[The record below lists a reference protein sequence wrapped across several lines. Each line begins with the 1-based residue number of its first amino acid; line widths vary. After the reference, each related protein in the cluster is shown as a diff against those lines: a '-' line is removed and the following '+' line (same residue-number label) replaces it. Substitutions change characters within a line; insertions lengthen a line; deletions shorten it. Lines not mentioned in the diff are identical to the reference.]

1 MEKALSCQPE
11 QYTQWKELFTVIQQ
25 AFLVKRFFVGGPP
38 NISGGNSF
46 LNASP
51 YYQLPSWTYLKSFR
65 YQVLSGTTENSGFS
79 DI

>member
-1 MEKALSCQPE
+1 M
-11 QYTQWKELFTVIQQ
+11 IQQ

-51 YYQLPSWTYLKSFR
+51 YYQLPS
-65 YQVLSGTTENSGFS
+65 
-79 DI
+79 